1 MKTTIELPDDL
12 LIDAKAT
19 AAKRRT
25 TLKAIMEHALRRE
38 IYGLKKAQPDAPYE
52 FNKYGFPIL
61 KTDPDHPKYSSE
73 DVQRWIEEIDEEDA
87 VRAYN
92 PKPSKS

>member
-38 IYGLKKAQPDAPYE
+38 IYGLKKAPPDAPYE
-52 FNKYGFPIL
+52 FNEYGFPVL
-61 KTDPDHPKYSSE
+61 KTDPNRPKMTPE
-73 DVQRWIEEIDEEDA
+73 QVRDAIDEADSLDDDRILEIA
-87 VRAYN
+87 GKR
-92 PKPSKS
+92 